1 MKLAYVTLKENEKLI
16 REEYNIAN
24 TFNKFFKE
32 IIPKLG
38 IKIEEKQLYGAESII
53 DPIKKAIQKF

>member
-1 MKLAYVTLKENEKLI
+1 MKLARVTLKENEKLI

-32 IIPKLG
+32 IVPKLG
-38 IKIEEKQLYGAESII
+38 IKIEEKQLYGAESIS